1 MGGPQRERGR
11 AVGRAEGFAWN
22 KWRGAMIALVLG
34 PWCLL
39 HFEPPRSYLF
49 ACSLLCS
56 GWYEAFGLLPN
67 IKRNATIPDIY
78 RAFRTMPAGHD
89 GLSGRIVG
97 LLGIVLAIAGMLVPV
112 T

>member
-1 MGGPQRERGR
+1 
-11 AVGRAEGFAWN
+11 VGQAEKFAWN
-22 KWRGAMIALVLG
+22 KLRGAMIALVLG

-39 HFEPPRSYLF
+39 HVEPPRSYLF
-49 ACSLLCS
+49 ACSLLCF

-78 RAFRTMPAGHD
+78 RAFRTMPAQSN

-97 LLGIVLAIAGMLVPV
+97 LLGIVLAIAGMLLPV